1 MAIGGILQAA
11 ARVAQAGAKA
21 GGAAAKAGAKAG
33 GKAAGKASKKAGKK
47 VKSAAKRKVGK
58 IKSGITK
65 SLGLGGLGALIGT
78 AMDAKNKANET
89 NAANAATAAAAAAQ
103 GDQTP
108 TPTDST
114 ISFEGLAA
122 SIQQAMPN
130 LEGLDNSSNRSASNM
145 ASLIFREDVGI
156 QMDDLQEDLN
166 PIIPAGTFVSSRI
179 LELGNLHGVVDML
192 RQQVGLLN
200 VDMGQVNDNLSLIA
214 DKLGIA
220 IDQNARTNRANE
232 RQRDEEDVE
241 NTEKASML
249 GNLINDA
256 KTSAKAGAAVVAGIL
271 ATAVGG
277 ALVMTTGFL
286 LEDAAEE
293 AATTPDE
300 GTGVQETAAEA
311 EEVPVENSQ
320 SALTDFANWMEKAED
335 QENTEDKT
343 VLQSAVGASMD
354 NVGTGLAVA
363 GIAASVGTAVGVA
376 ALAPV
381 APLAAAATAGYIAG
395 TVIYEQTGLKE
406 GINDMIVSH
415 LEGES
420 LDIGASTDPATM
432 REKYNGK
439 DGVSLLGDLLGE
451 GMFDLAEDPN
461 DIAAFFRDNIQNMEE
476 FNQLNSEYQEEYDR
490 PITSALNDVL
500 GTKGVESIFDII
512 LANAIKKMEEAK
524 AKQKAVEPSNTG
536 ITLKTEPPVRE
547 SITLPKPSPTI
558 IRPTPIPMPAVMPS
572 LPKMDIS
579 DLVTEPTGLPVDIE
593 FKPDAPSVDID
604 LGGISD
610 SGVRVARRVA
620 NQNIGFDTPLVRQG
634 VMGAINALGS
644 GDSKTELNRIIKGG
658 VMRREISE
666 MSGLS
671 TSVIREAIDMSAGNG
686 DTTRMVK
693 AVINT
698 ELMPELEGEIREAAQ
713 TIIPILAP
721 VATGRSTMGE
731 AAGNTTKKVIGSA
744 ISSIRTDDKFLS
756 GALNLFT

>member
-241 NTEKASML
+241 KTEKASML

-311 EEVPVENSQ
+311 EEVPVEDSQ

-461 DIAAFFRDNIQNMEE
+461 DIAAFFRDNIQDMEE

-558 IRPTPIPMPAVMPS
+558 IRPTAVPMPAVMPS

-593 FKPDAPSVDID
+593 FKPD
-604 LGGISD
+604 
-610 SGVRVARRVA
+610 
-620 NQNIGFDTPLVRQG
+620 IGFDTPLVRQG

-644 GDSKTELNRIIKGG
+644 GDSKTELNRIVKGG